1 MENKKIIEREDNFL
15 RIGETKIPINILRED
30 IDTELGIRYY
40 QFLYRN
46 KFYETWKERI
56 LKEILTSDNEYSV
69 KKMSQELREAKIQSF
84 CLGKN
89 KNKFNEKYFSFS
101 EDTPNILIDF
111 KVKTEDEK
119 ENNNS
124 HYMSTSKIQYKII
137 FNSEIWKKPYSI
149 LAFIEEIVKEFDK
162 LDYSQYIF
170 DEEYNIFKNALPELE
185 IDILIPYLETES
197 IGEINSNIWK
207 YIMRAYRNLEAEYNI
222 EGEEKIKFFINGS
235 DLKFVLKQY
244 LIGFPEFIRKI
255 TGKTIQFEI
264 ETDVDGL
271 IFKIGQ
277 DENQDEIQKELTKY
291 MEFLK
296 DENMNFEE
304 LKELNLN
311 PVQLIGIRSFVRAQ
325 VMNYR
330 HQLENLNDLLKFEK
344 RSNEFLDKTNERLSE
359 TIKIVGGL
367 FEKHIENNKIDT
379 VNISV
384 NNQLENKN
392 TIDIDIKFNEN
403 IEKLQESV
411 FEMKNLLNPLIN
423 DFLKKELQEIDNGLT
438 EIDDSQELNKN
449 KGIIGKLKR
458 FVNGMK
464 EANGTIVL
472 AGQAIAASG
481 EIIQD
486 LLKLKDMV
494 INTIAELMK

>member
-1 MENKKIIEREDNFL
+1 MKNEIINKKFIDRGYNWL
-15 RIGETKIPINILRED
+15 RIGDILFDIKLYRGREENIIKNEENYYKNIIYLRRYNQSISHDHLEIAIKLDILEAEFKKNLNISFKELFKQLRECN
-30 IDTELGIRYY
+30 IEYLNF
-40 QFLYRN
+40 FLKERSIENTNETVKIVYSPHIENSIENSMEKISYMIACDVINWSLNCTMAEFIEKLMKNFSESN
-46 KFYETWKERI
+46 KFSPFLSLEEGSDI
-56 LKEILTSDNEYSV
+56 EEIKSIYVELNLSDIKEYSV
-69 KKMSQELREAKIQSF
+69 
-84 CLGKN
+84 
-89 KNKFNEKYFSFS
+89 
-101 EDTPNILIDF
+101 
-111 KVKTEDEK
+111 
-119 ENNNS
+119 
-124 HYMSTSKIQYKII
+124 
-137 FNSEIWKKPYSI
+137 
-149 LAFIEEIVKEFDK
+149 
-162 LDYSQYIF
+162 
-170 DEEYNIFKNALPELE
+170 LE
-185 IDILIPYLETES
+185 IENYIKDTIIEVYLEVKNDGKRIKLS
-197 IGEINSNIWK
+197 ITNPEIQ
-207 YIMRAYRNLEAEYNI
+207 
-222 EGEEKIKFFINGS
+222 FI
-235 DLKFVLKQY
+235 LKQY

-330 HQLENLNDLLKFEK
+330 HQFENLNDLLKFEK

-367 FEKHIENNKIDT
+367 FEKHIENNKIDS

-392 TIDIDIKFNEN
+392 NIEIDIQFNEN

-423 DFLKKELQEIDNGLT
+423 DLLKKELQEIDNDLM
-438 EIDDSQELNKN
+438 EINNSQELNKN
-449 KGIIGKLKR
+449 KGIMGKLKR
-458 FVNGMK
+458 FVNGIK

-472 AGQAIAASG
+472 AGQTIAASG
-481 EIIQD
+481 EIVQN
-486 LLKLKDMV
+486 LLNLKDIV
-494 INTIAELMK
+494 LNIITELMK